1 MAALHCSTAE
11 TCHLE
16 AMKINMQRV
25 TFWLFVCKNSYDRSR
40 RLRNSCR
47 LGLKRVHSNFPY
59 SSKVPMPFNAY
70 SRDLSMQLLG
80 FWTRL
85 LTITG
90 SDYAV
95 DGLRGIFT
103 PSPTMDR
110 EIFVLSY
117 LRYQINRRVVN
128 AAWHSLFS
136 MLREAL
142 PR

>member
-1 MAALHCSTAE
+1 MIDPDHFVIAAG
-11 TCHLE
+11 LE
-16 AMKINMQRV
+16 
-25 TFWLFVCKNSYDRSR
+25 
-40 RLRNSCR
+40 
-47 LGLKRVHSNFPY
+47 
-59 SSKVPMPFNAY
+59 SKEYTTIFHTIPMPFNAY
-70 SRDLSMQLLG
+70 SRDLCMRLLG

-110 EIFVLSY
+110 VIFVLSY

-128 AAWHSLFS
+128 AAWPSPVFY
-136 MLREAL
+136 A
-142 PR
+142 P